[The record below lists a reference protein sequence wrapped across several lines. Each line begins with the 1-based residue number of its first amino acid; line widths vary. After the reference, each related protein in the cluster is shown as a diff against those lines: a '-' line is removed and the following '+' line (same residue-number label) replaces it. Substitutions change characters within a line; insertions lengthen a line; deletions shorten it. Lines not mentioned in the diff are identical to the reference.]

1 MRSTLVSRNVTILG
15 RRTSL
20 RLEIELWEA
29 IEEICE
35 REGLS
40 LHELC
45 SLIEPVRMKGT
56 SRTSAIR
63 AFTILYY
70 KIASRTAPGDRVVV
84 PGILPV
90 NTAAE

>member
-20 RLEIELWEA
+20 RLEIEIWEA
-29 IEEICE
+29 IEEICQ
-35 REGLS
+35 REGLT

-45 SLIEPVRMKGT
+45 SLIEPVRLQGT

-63 AFTILYY
+63 AFTVLYY
-70 KIASRTAPGDRVVV
+70 KMAVDTPKGEQVVV
-84 PGILPV
+84 PGILPSSK
-90 NTAAE
+90 AAE

>member
-20 RLEIELWEA
+20 RLEIEIWEA
-29 IEEICE
+29 IEEICD
-35 REGLS
+35 REGLT

-45 SLIEPVRMKGT
+45 SLIEPVRMQGT

-63 AFTILYY
+63 AFTILYF
-70 KIASRTAPGDRVVV
+70 KVASKTKDGDKVIV

-90 NTAAE
+90 SSAAE